1 MNKVIIKRSFLTESI
16 EVFKDRIIR
25 KKGLIRT
32 TVPVSKITNV
42 EVSLQAPSPFSQ
54 FMMIVGRWLIIET
67 TGGKKVD
74 VFLSWRASKEVEN
87 EIIKLMK

>member
-1 MNKVIIKRSFLTESI
+1 MDKTIIKRSFLLESI

-25 KKGLIRT
+25 KKGLVRT
-32 TVPVSKITNV
+32 TVPISKIANV

-54 FMMIVGRWLIIET
+54 SMIIVGRWLIIET
-67 TGGKKVD
+67 IGGKKVD
-74 VFLSWRASKEVEN
+74 VFLSRKAAKEVEN